1 MKRILVQ
8 STLRKKDEYGIRRGL
23 GWRTDAC
30 GFRHWWSLRKTRL
43 RVRVGIVMGVVL
55 LLLRRGGACIVL
67 ASQTKIG
74 KVTEETKRLQQ
85 PVYMTPRSMQTEV
98 VDHAM

>member
-1 MKRILVQ
+1 ML
-8 STLRKKDEYGIRRGL
+8 
-23 GWRTDAC
+23 
-30 GFRHWWSLRKTRL
+30 
-43 RVRVGIVMGVVL
+43 GVVL
-55 LLLRRGGACIVL
+55 LVEVGVVLLRRGGACIVL